1 MSTVSVATK
10 QEWSPSLWLG
20 LNAHAWGR
28 MLQKHALQIQP
39 EKIPLA
45 AVITLSSL
53 LQSALGAVESVLY
66 GRKVAATQI
75 RTPPLFII
83 GHWRSGTTL
92 LHELLC
98 LDPHHIYPNT
108 YECFNPGHF
117 LLTERFFKPLLNR
130 VMPATRPQDNMA
142 ISMDTPQED
151 EFALCGLGAPSPYT
165 DIAFPNRWAADTSTL
180 SLEQLSAAEQD
191 RWESLF
197 YRFFQKITFARR
209 GRIIAKSPT
218 HTFRIKILIKMFPD
232 AKFVHIVR
240 NPYAV
245 YASTVH
251 LWQSM
256 TSRFA
261 LQSTDFSGMQDYLLD
276 MYMQGHKTVEQAK
289 RFIPAGHFYELRYE
303 DLVDDPVSSMRRLY
317 AGLRLGDF
325 ESRSLPGLKKYL
337 VEHAFYKTNKHRLSP
352 DTTQTINRR
361 WKEVFSTYGYQLLG
375 TAYSS

>member
-1 MSTVSVATK
+1 
-10 QEWSPSLWLG
+10 
-20 LNAHAWGR
+20 
-28 MLQKHALQIQP
+28 MLLKHALRIQP
-39 EKIPLA
+39 AKIPLA

-53 LQSALGAVESVLY
+53 LQSALGAVESLLY
-66 GRKVAATQI
+66 GRRVSATHI
-75 RTPPLFII
+75 HTPPLFII

-98 LDPHHIYPNT
+98 LDSRHIYPNT

-130 VMPATRPQDNMA
+130 IMPATRPQDNMA

-151 EFALCGLGAPSPYT
+151 EFALCGLGAPSFYA
-165 DIAFPNRWAADTSTL
+165 DLAFPNRRESDASSL

-191 RWESLF
+191 RWEQLF
-197 YRFFQKITFARR
+197 YRFFQKITFARH

-218 HTFRIKILIKMFPD
+218 HTFRIRVLMKLFPD

-251 LWQSM
+251 LWQSL

-261 LQSTDFSGMQDYLLD
+261 LQSTDHAGIHDYLLET
-276 MYMQGHKTVEQAK
+276 YLQGHKAVAAAK
-289 RFIPAGHFYELRYE
+289 HFIPPGQFYELRYE
-303 DLVDDPVSSMRRLY
+303 DLVDDPVGSMRRLY
-317 AGLRLGDF
+317 TALELEDF
-325 ESRSLPGLKKYL
+325 ESRSLPGLQQYL
-337 VEHAFYKTNKHRLSP
+337 AEHAFYKTNRHLLSP
-352 DTTQTINRR
+352 ETTRTISRR
-361 WKEVFSTYGYQLLG
+361 WKEVFSAYGYQLLSTG
-375 TAYSS
+375 YSSA